1 MDENYKEK
9 QAEIEILELSLEEP
23 EENLKLIQSM
33 IGDMSLLDESQQ
45 DVEQKQIDLAN
56 LKKKLPAEN
65 ISNRSTEEVQA
76 EYTQI
81 TGNLKKSADA
91 IDYLQK
97 QYKNISERIQQEQES
112 LNKMISQKI
121 ELQKV
126 IQELGSLKIRLD
138 EIVEIKKDLMEKMRN
153 EEGLI
158 NPLQVKLEKLEQTKK
173 GLKSENDR
181 KVEEEQSDLERKR
194 AMKNELLRLDF

>member
-56 LKKKLPAEN
+56 LKKKLPAKN

-81 TGNLKKSADA
+81 TANLKKSADA